1 MALEYLK
8 KLFPANEDGTPK
20 AMTFEELEAAITADK
35 GISLINLKDG
45 GYVAQDKFDRKQK
58 ELEQARAAI
67 ENLNGTIA
75 KNTADL
81 EELQKQVKAAEGDAT
96 KIADLT
102 SQITQLQTDAK
113 TNANNFENQQREYQ
127 EQLAK
132 QANEF
137 AIRTKVN
144 GLKFSSTS
152 ARRSFTHDIL
162 EAGLKVDGENVL
174 GFDDY
179 VNKYKTEID
188 PDAFAK
194 EEPEPEPKPD
204 VSTQSPP
211 PIFAAATSTGS
222 KGASSQNLNL
232 GSGFSFNAVRSV
244 EK

>member
-1 MALEYLK
+1 MAFEYLK
-8 KLFPANEDGTPK
+8 KLFPTNEDGTPK

-58 ELEQARAAI
+58 ELEQARASI
-67 ENLNGTIA
+67 ETLNGTIT

-102 SQITQLQTDAK
+102 NQIAQLQSDAK
-113 TNANNFENQQREYQ
+113 TNADNFANQQREYQ

-194 EEPEPEPKPD
+194 EEPEPKPD
-204 VSTQSPP
+204 ASTQSPP

-222 KGASSQNLNL
+222 KGASSQDLNL

>member
-58 ELEQARAAI
+58 ELEQARASI
-67 ENLNGTIA
+67 ETLNGTIT

-102 SQITQLQTDAK
+102 NQIAQLQSDAK
-113 TNANNFENQQREYQ
+113 TNADNFANQQREYQ

-194 EEPEPEPKPD
+194 EEPEPKPD
-204 VSTQSPP
+204 ASTQAPP

-222 KGASSQNLNL
+222 KGASSQDLNL

>member
-1 MALEYLK
+1 MAFEYLK
-8 KLFPANEDGTPK
+8 KLFPTNEDGTPK

-58 ELEQARAAI
+58 ELEQARASI
-67 ENLNGTIA
+67 ETLNGTIT

-102 SQITQLQTDAK
+102 SQIAQLQSDAK
-113 TNANNFENQQREYQ
+113 TNADNFVNQQKEYQ

-137 AIRTKVN
+137 AIKTKVN
-144 GLKFSSTS
+144 ELKFSSTS

-194 EEPEPEPKPD
+194 EEPEPKPD
-204 VSTQSPP
+204 ASTQSPP

-222 KGASSQNLNL
+222 KGASSQDLNL

>member
-1 MALEYLK
+1 MAFEYLK
-8 KLFPANEDGTPK
+8 KLFPTNEDGTPK
-20 AMTFEELEAAITADK
+20 AMTFDELEAAITADK

-58 ELEQARAAI
+58 ELEQARASI
-67 ENLNGTIA
+67 ETLNGTIT

-102 SQITQLQTDAK
+102 NQIAQLQSDAK
-113 TNANNFENQQREYQ
+113 TNADNFENQQREYQ

-194 EEPEPEPKPD
+194 EEPEPKPD
-204 VSTQSPP
+204 ASTQSPP

-222 KGASSQNLNL
+222 KGASSQDLNL
-232 GSGFSFNAVRSV
+232 GSGFSFNAVRSA

>member
-1 MALEYLK
+1 MAFEYLK
-8 KLFPANEDGTPK
+8 KLFPTNEDGTPK
-20 AMTFEELEAAITADK
+20 AMTFDELEAAITADK

-58 ELEQARAAI
+58 ELEQARASI
-67 ENLNGTIA
+67 ETLKGTIT

-102 SQITQLQTDAK
+102 NQIAQLQSDAK
-113 TNANNFENQQREYQ
+113 TNADNFENQQREYQ

-194 EEPEPEPKPD
+194 EEPEPKPD
-204 VSTQSPP
+204 ASTQSPP

-222 KGASSQNLNL
+222 KGASSQDLNL
-232 GSGFSFNAVRSV
+232 GSGFSFNAVRSA

>member
-1 MALEYLK
+1 MAFEYLK
-8 KLFPANEDGTPK
+8 KLFPTNEDGTPK
-20 AMTFEELEAAITADK
+20 AMTFDELEAAITADK

-45 GYVAQDKFDRKQK
+45 GYVAHDKFDRKQK
-58 ELEQARAAI
+58 ELEQARASI
-67 ENLNGTIA
+67 ETLKGTIT

-102 SQITQLQTDAK
+102 NQIAQLQSDAK
-113 TNANNFENQQREYQ
+113 TNADNFENQQREYQ

-194 EEPEPEPKPD
+194 EEPEPKPD
-204 VSTQSPP
+204 ASTQSPP

-222 KGASSQNLNL
+222 KGASSQDLNL
-232 GSGFSFNAVRSV
+232 GSGFSFNAVRSA

>member
-1 MALEYLK
+1 MAFEYLK
-8 KLFPANEDGTPK
+8 KLFPTNEDGTPK

-58 ELEQARAAI
+58 ELEQARASI
-67 ENLNGTIA
+67 ETLNSTIT

-102 SQITQLQTDAK
+102 SQITQLRSDAK
-113 TNANNFENQQREYQ
+113 TNADNFANQQREYQ

-194 EEPEPEPKPD
+194 EEPEPKPD
-204 VSTQSPP
+204 ASTQSPP

-222 KGASSQNLNL
+222 KGASSQDLNL